1 MSAAGKIFGIGLAA
15 LSFVG
20 CKDDPTPAPA
30 PTASATASATNVA
43 GPNGGSAWQP
53 SHTARTTSYQ
63 MAVRNHDK
71 QTADTERRLK
81 LKPGDVG
88 ITSTLVGQLQTSS
101 SRLGRLEALDR
112 IVALGEEA
120 VAKHPDDA
128 EAYLLRARTRGA
140 VHRFPDALADLD
152 KAEKLGTDSK
162 QTVLSRATI
171 QLGLGNYDEA
181 LKLANAALEQRKTP
195 TTLTIVAAVLGRM
208 GKLDEAEKRFTEAER
223 SYVGVNPFQLA
234 WIYFEWGSM
243 YDRAGMPEEAEARYR
258 AAVDR
263 LPGYAHA
270 VGHLAALTSPSEA
283 KALLEPITKSSDD
296 PEYVANLAAILN
308 AEDAG
313 SGKVKMSEATA
324 RYAALMSK
332 HPLAFAD
339 HAGWFY
345 LDAVGKIDEAVE
357 VAEMNLAAR
366 KVPEAYELVIASLVA
381 AKERDEACL
390 RADEGLA
397 HPYPTPALKEF
408 AAKAY
413 EACGKKDLAAELRA
427 SLEGA
432 KAGRGKH

>member
-15 LSFVG
+15 LSFVSAAG
-20 CKDDPTPAPA
+20 CEDAPAPA
-30 PTASATASATNVA
+30 PSASTTATATATT
-43 GPNGGSAWQP
+43 GDRSSWTP

-81 LKPGDVG
+81 LKPGDLG
-88 ITSTLVGQLQTSS
+88 IMSKLVGQLQTSS

-120 VAKHPDDA
+120 VQKHPGDA

-140 VHRFPDALADLD
+140 VHRFPEALADLD
-152 KAEKLGTDSK
+152 KAEELGTDPE

-181 LKLANAALEQRKTP
+181 LKLANAALEQRQTS

-208 GKLDEAEKRFTEAER
+208 GKLDEAEKRFTEADR

-243 YDRAGMPEEAEARYR
+243 YDRAGKPDEAKARYR
-258 AAVDR
+258 AAVER

-270 VGHLAALTSPSEA
+270 AGHLAAMTSRSEA
-283 KALLEPITKSSDD
+283 KALLEPITRTSDD
-296 PEYVANLAAILN
+296 PEYVANLAAIMN
-308 AEDAG
+308 AEDPG

-324 RYAALMSK
+324 RYASLMKK

-357 VAEMNLAAR
+357 VAEMNLEAR
-366 KVPEAYELVIASLVA
+366 KVPEAYELLVASLVA
-381 AKERDEACL
+381 AKERDEACR

-397 HPYPTPALKEF
+397 HPYPTPCLL
-408 AAKAY
+408 Y
-413 EACGKKDLAAELRA
+413 TSPSPRD
-427 SLEGA
+427 
-432 KAGRGKH
+432 

>member
-15 LSFVG
+15 LSFVSVG
-20 CKDDPTPAPA
+20 CKNDEGPAASPSASTTGAAAATGRPT
-30 PTASATASATNVA
+30 
-43 GPNGGSAWQP
+43 WHP
-53 SHTARTTSYQ
+53 SHAARTTSYQ

-81 LKPGDVG
+81 LKPDDLGLMG
-88 ITSTLVGQLQTSS
+88 KLVGQLQTSS

-120 VAKHPDDA
+120 VQEHPDDP

-140 VHRFPDALADLD
+140 VHRFPEALADLD
-152 KAEKLGTDSK
+152 QAEKLGTDPK
-162 QTVLSRATI
+162 QTLLSRATI
-171 QLGLGNYDEA
+171 HLGLGHYDQA

-208 GKLDEAEKRFTEAER
+208 GKVDEAEKRFTEAEQ
-223 SYVGVNPFQLA
+223 SYVGVNPFDLA

-243 YDRAGMPEEAEARYR
+243 YDRAGKPDDAKARYR

-270 VGHLAALTSPSEA
+270 AGHLAALTSRSEA

-296 PEYVANLAAILN
+296 PEYVANLAAIMN
-308 AEDAG
+308 AEDPG
-313 SGKVKMSEATA
+313 SGNVKMSEATA
-324 RYAALMSK
+324 RYAALMK
-332 HPLAFAD
+332 AHPLAFAD

-345 LDAVGKIDEAVE
+345 LDAVRKIDEAVE
-357 VAEMNLAAR
+357 VAEVNLEAR
-366 KVPEAYELVIASLVA
+366 KVPEAYELLVASLVA

-397 HPYPTPALKEF
+397 HPYPTPAL
-408 AAKAY
+408 
-413 EACGKKDLAAELRA
+413 
-427 SLEGA
+427 
-432 KAGRGKH
+432 

>member
-20 CKDDPTPAPA
+20 CEEAPVPAPA
-30 PTASATASATNVA
+30 ATASTAKPSARAHA
-43 GPNGGSAWQP
+43 GWQP

-71 QTADTERRLK
+71 QTADTERRLM
-81 LKPGDVG
+81 LQPDDVG
-88 ITSTLVGQLQTSS
+88 IMRKLVGQLQTNA

-120 VAKHPDDA
+120 VEKHPDDP

-152 KAEKLGTDSK
+152 KAEELGTDPK
-162 QTVLSRATI
+162 QTQLSRATI
-171 QLGLGNYDEA
+171 QLGLGNYDDA
-181 LKLANAALEQRKTP
+181 LKLANAALEQRKTS
-195 TTLTIVAAVLGRM
+195 TTLTIVAAILGRM
-208 GKLDEAEKRFTEAER
+208 GKLAEAEKRFTEAET

-243 YDRAGMPEEAEARYR
+243 YDRAGQPDQAKARYR

-270 VGHLAALTSPSEA
+270 VGHLAALTSRAEA
-283 KALLEPITKSSDD
+283 KPLLERIMKSSDD
-296 PEYVANLAAILN
+296 PEYVANLATIMN
-308 AEDAG
+308 AEAPG
-313 SGKVKMSEATA
+313 SGDVKMSEATA

-345 LDAVGKIDEAVE
+345 VDAVRKIDEAVE
-357 VAEMNLAAR
+357 VAEMNLEAR
-366 KVPEAYELVIASLVA
+366 KVPEAYELLIASLLA
-381 AKERDEACL
+381 AKETDEACR

-413 EACGKKDLAAELRA
+413 EACGKKDLAEELRA
-427 SLEGA
+427 SPASRPPPGPGA
-432 KAGRGKH
+432 ASTD